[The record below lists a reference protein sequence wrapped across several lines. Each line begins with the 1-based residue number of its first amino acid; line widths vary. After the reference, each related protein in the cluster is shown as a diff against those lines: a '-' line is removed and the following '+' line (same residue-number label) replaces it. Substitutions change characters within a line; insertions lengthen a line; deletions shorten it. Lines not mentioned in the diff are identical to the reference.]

1 MLQRLIT
8 YSLRR
13 RQRSNVAKQLET
25 NFGNLHVI
33 VLGKKGSHGVSIR
46 GKQRSVLLPKCADIQ
61 K

>member
-8 YSLRR
+8 YRR

-33 VLGKKGSHGVSIR
+33 VLGKKGPHGVIIC
-46 GKQRSVLLPKCADIQ
+46 GKQRSVLLLPKCADIQ